1 MRIMKKNWKLILV
14 AVLVIVAVLG
24 MFLYLLLAK
33 PGNVLMSIIYGCG
46 GIVIGWVAHVLYARY
61 VKRQ

>member
-1 MRIMKKNWKLILV
+1 MTTKTKKIIFW
-14 AVLVIVAVLG
+14 AVIAALVLG

-46 GIVIGWVAHVLYARY
+46 GIVIGWISRILYSKY
-61 VKRQ
+61 VKQ